1 MNESSKDPRTGAS
14 VDGFF
19 SANYSEISKWAME
32 ITSFDRSISEDL
44 IHDAYLKLL
53 RTRGDLSTV
62 DPNAY
67 VYVAM
72 RNTYR
77 SQIRGKKNA
86 ANTDAPILDDLLE
99 TAFFQDPRSAF
110 SVSDSLVEICEVAC
124 SKRRARIASSLL
136 ILRYFLGYSSEDLS
150 KVSNRSRNAVDSRL
164 AVFRRELATQ
174 MRTTTPLFSFG
185 SRVTWVETKIF
196 EQLRERIFRTP
207 LGRCIP
213 LKQLK
218 RAYRWKSGRPDREEL
233 GHLVSCRA
241 CLEMANRLLKIDS
254 LEQRHPLDIVRNE
267 RLLGSIVLGAISFAS
282 QIGCG
287 LYLMG

>member
-1 MNESSKDPRTGAS
+1 MSESSKDPRTDAS

-19 SANYSEISKWAME
+19 STNYTEISRWAME

-53 RTRGDLSTV
+53 RSRRDLSTV

-67 VYVAM
+67 VYVSM

-77 SQIRGKKNA
+77 SQIRATKNVIHA
-86 ANTDAPILDDLLE
+86 DMPLLDDLLE
-99 TAFFQDPRSAF
+99 TKFFQDPRLAL

-124 SKRRARIASSLL
+124 AKRRSMIAASLL
-136 ILRYFLGYSSEDLS
+136 ILRYFLGYSIEDLS
-150 KVSNRSRNAVDSRL
+150 KVSNRSRNAVDTRL
-164 AVFRRELATQ
+164 AVFRREIAGQL
-174 MRTTTPLFSFG
+174 RTTAPRSSLG
-185 SRVTWVETKIF
+185 GQVTWIETKTF

-213 LKQLK
+213 LNQLK

-233 GHLVSCRA
+233 SHLVSCRT
-241 CLEMANRLLKIDS
+241 CLETANRLLKIDS
-254 LEQRHPLDIVRNE
+254 LEQRHPLDILRSE
-267 RLLGSIVLGAISFAS
+267 RLLGPVIFGALSFAS
-282 QIGCG
+282 QLGCG
-287 LYLMG
+287 SFLMG